1 MELYDQ
7 GEIAGVLIFA
17 GIWLEAGNMDARLE
31 QSFALPELLQKTYY
45 PHVGTASLT
54 IVGEDHQP
62 IGGANVTVHY
72 DGVGTDASGG
82 GGGGVLVT
90 RRVSD
95 AQGVVQFGGWAGRA
109 KAVPQRVEVSAA
121 GFVVATHAVQL
132 KGARRVES
140 VVQLSPSL

>member
-45 PHVGTASLT
+45 PHVGTASVK

-62 IGGANVTVHY
+62 IGGAVAGLCVRWIVRATQTVHEPPHS
-72 DGVGTDASGG
+72 ASGATEQVCVRERSRHG
-82 GGGGVLVT
+82 G
-90 RRVSD
+90 
-95 AQGVVQFGGWAGRA
+95 
-109 KAVPQRVEVSAA
+109 
-121 GFVVATHAVQL
+121 H
-132 KGARRVES
+132 
-140 VVQLSPSL
+140 